1 MFKKN
6 TIKRLRI
13 AIYVLNLLIFASC
26 SKDQNSF
33 VPYTPV
39 DFYIPLATNNHLT
52 IPGNSITYRNQGFA
66 GIIVMCISPTQYYAF
81 DACCPY
87 ESLSTCSAEL
97 DPIKGLSSPGMVFS
111 SSVSGKCKCCS
122 SEYSLFGGGYPTK
135 GPSSRSLQQYQV
147 AIIGGRLWIH
157 N

>member
-1 MFKKN
+1 MFNKS
-6 TIKRLRI
+6 TIKRTQFVISILTT
-13 AIYVLNLLIFASC
+13 LILASC

-52 IPGNSITYRNQGFA
+52 IPANSITYRNQGYA
-66 GIIVMCISPTQYYAF
+66 GIIVMCINPTQYYAF
-81 DACCPY
+81 EACCPY
-87 ESLSTCSAEL
+87 ETLSTCSAEL
-97 DPIKGLSSPGMVFS
+97 DPIQGQSSPGMVYS
-111 SSVSGKCKCCS
+111 SSVTGKCKCCG

-147 AIIGGRLWIH
+147 AVIGGRLWIH

>member
-1 MFKKN
+1 MFKN
-6 TIKRLRI
+6 RIIKFSQI
-13 AIYVLNLLIFASC
+13 VTTVLFFLTMVSC

-33 VPYTPV
+33 VPYIQV
-39 DFYIPLATNNHLT
+39 NFYIPLATNNHLT

-66 GIIVMCISPTQYYAF
+66 GIIVMCINPTQYYAF

-87 ESLSTCSAEL
+87 ETLSTCSTEL

-111 SSVSGKCKCCS
+111 SSVAGKCKCCG

-147 AIIGGRLWIH
+147 AQIGGRLWVH